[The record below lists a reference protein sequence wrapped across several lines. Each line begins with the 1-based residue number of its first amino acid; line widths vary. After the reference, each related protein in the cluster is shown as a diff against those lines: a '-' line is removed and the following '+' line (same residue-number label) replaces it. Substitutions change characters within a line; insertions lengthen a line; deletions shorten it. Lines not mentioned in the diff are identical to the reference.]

1 MAKTAARTPAIA
13 AVFRQPFAEQ
23 AAFFRNKMGK
33 LIPTAKW
40 TDVQK
45 SGHDTGFMVA
55 GAAKADL
62 LADFA
67 AAVDRGITEGKSL
80 NAFQKDFNHI
90 VDKHGWSHTGGR
102 EWRARVIYQTNIS
115 TSYAAGRE
123 AQIEEAGFKYK
134 MYQHSDSVANPRPL
148 HQSWNGLVLP
158 VDHPFWNTHTA
169 PNGWGCK
176 CRIIGIRNEAAAK
189 RLGGRVGDN
198 PPDDWAKIDPKTGEQ
213 LGIDKGWGYRP
224 GATVTNTVRQMAA
237 KTQQWDYTLAKAYM
251 QGVPASVR
259 DDLARAYRDLPS
271 VADDARRFAARAL
284 AGNPDAKPYLT
295 LGLLTGESVAQV
307 NIMTKLDVSS
317 FDYALD
323 ASSIRH
329 VRDGHGDA
337 KGEALRGQ
345 KAVTAQDYARLPE
358 LLNAPDSVVYAG
370 VSRMAKRPLVKMTK
384 RIDGVEYVALFEIR
398 TGRKMLALETFYAR
412 SAAKP

>member
-23 AAFFRNKMGK
+23 AAFFRNKMGN
-33 LIPTAKW
+33 LIPTEKW

-80 NAFQKDFNHI
+80 NAFQKDFAHI

-102 EWRARVIYQTNIS
+102 DWRSRVIYQTNVS
-115 TSYAAGRE
+115 VSYAAGRE

-134 MYQHSDSVANPRPL
+134 MYQHSDSVAHPRPL
-148 HQSWNGLVLP
+148 HLSWNGLVLP
-158 VDHPFWNTHTA
+158 VDHQFWETHTA
-169 PNGWGCK
+169 PNGWGCG
-176 CRIIGIRNEAAAK
+176 CRIIGIRNQAAAE
-189 RLGGRVGDN
+189 RLGGRWGDN
-198 PPDDWAKIDPKTGEQ
+198 PPDDWDTINPKTGEQ

-284 AGNPDAKPYLT
+284 AGNQDAKPYLT
-295 LGLLTGESVAQV
+295 LGLLTDTSVAQV
-307 NIMTKLDVSS
+307 NALAKVDVAL
-317 FDYALD
+317 FDYSLD
-323 ASSIRH
+323 RSSVRH
-329 VRDGHGDA
+329 VLGEHGDKA
-337 KGEALRGQ
+337 TEARRGQ
-345 KAVTAQDYARLPE
+345 RAVTAMDYASLPK
-358 LLNAPDSVVYAG
+358 LLNAPDSMELGG
-370 VSRMAKRPLVKMTK
+370 VSDVGHPIVRITK
-384 RIDGVEYVALFEIR
+384 QIDGELVTAAFEVR
-398 TGRKMLALETFYAR
+398 AKRKMLALQSLWIKAGAPPR
-412 SAAKP
+412 